1 MYEDK
6 LGFLFLDYA
15 SINIFWFPF
24 FVGALCCRLRDD
36 VRTLL
41 VVLERTRWFV
51 VVCLFNIIY
60 QESTTR
66 LSRVPSER
74 RLSMA
79 NDHGK
84 LIPVCGAPHGL
95 INVCRRWADHDLN
108 NLDRMVVAVRCCARA
123 VSYRSYPANIVPL
136 PGTRVYAQQPCH
148 SYRSHLASMI

>member
-24 FVGALCCRLRDD
+24 FVGALCCCRLRDD

-51 VVCLFNIIY
+51 VVCLFNTMY
-60 QESTTR
+60 HVHTR
-66 LSRVPSER
+66 NPPDFHAGTAVPSER

-79 NDHGK
+79 NVHGT
-84 LIPVCGAPHGL
+84 LIPPPA
-95 INVCRRWADHDLN
+95 IN
-108 NLDRMVVAVRCCARA
+108 
-123 VSYRSYPANIVPL
+123 
-136 PGTRVYAQQPCH
+136 
-148 SYRSHLASMI
+148 